1 LYRAQGI
8 GLAAMGRSCAGGVHR
23 DSYFDEPEVYFLL
36 TEEGRLR
43 VGDTADSRYRMSAS
57 APKIDCRQTEH
68 KEGNMD
74 LGLKGLRAV
83 VTGGS
88 KGIGRAA
95 SDIFAQEGASV
106 AICARNADEVKAAV
120 KALTEKGVQAYG
132 AGVDVADKAA
142 LQKFIADSAQ
152 ALGGIDILVA
162 NVSALAAQDVE
173 ESWSQSFDVDMM
185 HTVNAVTAALPYLE
199 KSKHPSIV
207 IVSSVSGR
215 EVDFTGPAY
224 GAMKAALIHYAQR
237 LAYQHASK
245 MIRVNSVSPG
255 NTYFDGGIW
264 QNIETNLPDLFKS
277 ALSLNPTGRMAKPEE
292 IGRGIVFLASPASS
306 YTTGTNLVIDGALT
320 KGVQL

>member
-1 LYRAQGI
+1 
-8 GLAAMGRSCAGGVHR
+8 
-23 DSYFDEPEVYFLL
+23 
-36 TEEGRLR
+36 
-43 VGDTADSRYRMSAS
+43 
-57 APKIDCRQTEH
+57 
-68 KEGNMD
+68 MD

-83 VTGGS
+83 VTGGT

-95 SDIFAQEGASV
+95 ANIFAQEGASV

-120 KALTEKGVQAYG
+120 KDLTAKGVHAFG
-132 AGVDVADKAA
+132 TGIDVADKAA
-142 LQKFIADSAQ
+142 LQKFIADSAK

-173 ESWSQSFDVDMM
+173 ESWSKAFDVDMM
-185 HTVNAVTAALPYLE
+185 HTVNAVNAALPFLE

-207 IVSSVSGR
+207 IISSVSGR

-237 LAYQHASK
+237 LAYQHAAK

-255 NTYFDGGIW
+255 NTYFEGGFW
-264 QNIETNLPDLFKS
+264 QSAEKNLPDLFNQ
-277 ALSLNPTGRMAKPEE
+277 ALALNPTGRMAKADE

-306 YTTGTNLVIDGALT
+306 FTTGTNLVIDGALT
-320 KGVQL
+320 RGVQL

>member
-1 LYRAQGI
+1 
-8 GLAAMGRSCAGGVHR
+8 
-23 DSYFDEPEVYFLL
+23 
-36 TEEGRLR
+36 
-43 VGDTADSRYRMSAS
+43 
-57 APKIDCRQTEH
+57 
-68 KEGNMD
+68 MD

-83 VTGGS
+83 VTGGT

-95 SDIFAQEGASV
+95 ANIFAQEGASV

-120 KALTEKGVQAYG
+120 KELTAKGVQAYG

-162 NVSALAAQDVE
+162 NVSALAVQDDA
-173 ESWSQSFDVDMM
+173 ESWSKTFDVDMM
-185 HTVNAVTAALPYLE
+185 HTVHAVNGALPFLE

-207 IVSSVSGR
+207 VISSVSGR

-237 LAYQHASK
+237 IAYQHASK
-245 MIRVNSVSPG
+245 MIRVNTVSPG
-255 NTYFDGGIW
+255 NTYFEGGVW
-264 QNIETNLPDLFKS
+264 QNVEKNLPDLFKH
-277 ALSLNPTGRMAKPEE
+277 ALSLNPTGRMATPEE

-306 YTTGTNLVIDGALT
+306 FTSGTNLVIDGALT